1 MVLVR
6 TAVSLVSAGTER
18 MALDFASKNILQ
30 KARSRPDLLRQVIGK
45 ARAEGI
51 ATAIGS
57 AFSRLDRPVSLGYS
71 TAGTVVAVGEEVT
84 GVRPGDRVA
93 CAGAGYAVHA
103 EFVCVPRNLVAVIPS
118 RGEAGLEVSSEV
130 SSEVPFEDAAFAT
143 VGAIAMHGVRLAGM
157 VVGETAAIIGLGLIG
172 NLAVQLAK
180 ASGCRVLGMDPDG
193 ARAGLARQLGCD
205 ATASTSEEFAA
216 LVEQATNGLGAD
228 CVVITAATSSNA
240 PVELAARVARGRAR
254 VVAVGAVG
262 TELPRKPFY
271 DKELEFVIAKSYGPG
286 RYDPSYEEKGNDYPP
301 QYVRWTENRNLESFL
316 SLVAEKKVQVQPLV
330 THRFPIDDAV
340 DAYDLISGKTAGPFL
355 GVLITYPGDA
365 KNDVLIRLQASPAAA
380 SPVAVGMLG
389 AGNFATS
396 VLLPAISATPG
407 TSLVGVCAATGL
419 SAEHAGKK
427 FGFSYCTTD
436 ERRLVEDAGINTVVI
451 STRHDLHARQVL
463 AAIAAGKNV
472 FCEKP
477 LCLHVAELEE
487 IARAFQQRQHS
498 RLMVGY
504 NRRFA
509 PMVGRLRAFLSGVRD
524 PLMLHYRINAG
535 YIPAS
540 HWVQD
545 ADAGGGR
552 ILGEVCHFVDLVSF
566 LSGSV
571 PRRVHARSLP
581 DGGRYVQDNV
591 AATIEYENG
600 ALATI
605 NYAACGDKSVSKER
619 LEVFGGGATCILDD
633 YRQLT
638 LARGNRSEV
647 VKSRLRQD
655 KGHRSEWAAFAN
667 SITRGE
673 APPIAFE
680 EIVATSLT
688 TFAIVESLRTGESV
702 EIHLREFLNAA
713 GSGSTRHSSERTSS
727 ERPSSERGAGEFSS
741 EKHPSEKHRAEEFD
755 PA

>member
-1 MVLVR
+1 
-6 TAVSLVSAGTER
+6 
-18 MALDFASKNILQ
+18 
-30 KARSRPDLLRQVIGK
+30 
-45 ARAEGI
+45 
-51 ATAIGS
+51 
-57 AFSRLDRPVSLGYS
+57 
-71 TAGTVVAVGEEVT
+71 
-84 GVRPGDRVA
+84 
-93 CAGAGYAVHA
+93 
-103 EFVCVPRNLVAVIPS
+103 
-118 RGEAGLEVSSEV
+118 
-130 SSEVPFEDAAFAT
+130 
-143 VGAIAMHGVRLAGM
+143 
-157 VVGETAAIIGLGLIG
+157 
-172 NLAVQLAK
+172 
-180 ASGCRVLGMDPDG
+180 
-193 ARAGLARQLGCD
+193 
-205 ATASTSEEFAA
+205 
-216 LVEQATNGLGAD
+216 
-228 CVVITAATSSNA
+228 
-240 PVELAARVARGRAR
+240 
-254 VVAVGAVG
+254 
-262 TELPRKPFY
+262 
-271 DKELEFVIAKSYGPG
+271 
-286 RYDPSYEEKGNDYPP
+286 
-301 QYVRWTENRNLESFL
+301 
-316 SLVAEKKVQVQPLV
+316 
-330 THRFPIDDAV
+330 
-340 DAYDLISGKTAGPFL
+340 
-355 GVLITYPGDA
+355 
-365 KNDVLIRLQASPAAA
+365 
-380 SPVAVGMLG
+380 
-389 AGNFATS
+389 
-396 VLLPAISATPG
+396 
-407 TSLVGVCAATGL
+407 VGVCAATGL

-713 GSGSTRHSSERTSS
+713 GSGSTRHSSERPSS